1 MRKAEIAALLR
12 AHRNRARPVAFFH
25 ILRQTTLEADD
36 HAFLIEHIDDLGA
49 VDLLRW
55 RARCEKGFTAPV
67 IRKLAQL
74 AICEPSQFRHEVLD
88 APQLSFEEAEWIELA
103 DLLRGKVDDETWR
116 RVLSRGK
123 GGAAKAK
130 TPDAGLLFQASAGSE
145 ASFPRALGSL
155 LDGSSEPGER
165 SFFDGFDGLDDSEG
179 GFGFG
184 LGPEG
189 PGGPP
194 EELSEPPPEEEDW
207 SPSVPRFRA
216 SFREAA
222 LEKARKT
229 PRGDERAVLLA
240 WLEERRVAKKTLIKI
255 AADSLLA
262 GDIRA
267 SMLTWLS
274 KQLSNRTGWD
284 REGTVVL
291 VAMIERRAFPE
302 MSELFTFS
310 WHEASASE
318 GHDVPRGFLTSVQAA
333 FALALLQVTRQALVA
348 RRASLAMAA
357 LSALACL
364 DPPSRVSRT
373 IHDLRRIP
381 GIGDEVR
388 QLIEVNERLVKHS
401 DARDASLEGVIAAV
415 HALADAF
422 I

>member
-25 ILRQTTLEADD
+25 ILRQTTLETDD
-36 HAFLIEHIDDLGA
+36 HAFLIEHIDELGA

-67 IRKLAQL
+67 IRKLAEL

-88 APQLSFEEAEWIELA
+88 APRLDFEEAEWIELA

-116 RVLSRGK
+116 RVIACGS
-123 GGAAKAK
+123 GGAAPAK
-130 TPDAGLLFQASAGSE
+130 VPDTGLLFQAPAGPE
-145 ASFPRALGSL
+145 ASFALDGASL
-155 LDGSSEPGER
+155 LDGSSRQGES
-165 SFFDGFDGLDDSEG
+165 SFFDGLVDSEVDL
-179 GFGFG
+179 GFA
-184 LGPEG
+184 LGAKG

-207 SPSVPRFRA
+207 SPSIPRFRV
-216 SFREAA
+216 SFREAV

-255 AADSLLA
+255 AADSLLT
-262 GDIRA
+262 GEISA
-267 SMLTWLS
+267 SMLAWLS

-284 REGTVVL
+284 REGVVVL

-310 WHEASASE
+310 WHEASVSE
-318 GHDVPRGFLTSVQAA
+318 GNDVPRGFLTSVQAA
-333 FALALLQVTRQALVA
+333 FALALLHVTRQALLA
-348 RRASLAMAA
+348 RRSSPAMAA

-381 GIGDEVR
+381 GIGEEVR
-388 QLIEVNERLVKHS
+388 HLIEVNERLVKHS
-401 DARDASLEGVIAAV
+401 DARDASLEGIVAGV
-415 HALADAF
+415 HALADALT
-422 I
+422 